1 MEKNVL
7 DRIIYN
13 NQNLEKNVL
22 SMKKIEW
29 INKLWNLHNLILD
42 NNENQ

>member
-13 NQNLEKNVL
+13 NQKLGKKCTVHEKNRID
-22 SMKKIEW
+22 K
-29 INKLWNLHNLILD
+29 
-42 NNENQ
+42 

>member
-13 NQNLEKNVL
+13 NQKLEKNVL

-29 INKLWNLHNLILD
+29 INKLWNSYNLILD